1 MICERQTDL
10 RRYVTFA
17 SAHTTRVGHLTYL
30 LSYLFTSLAVFS
42 FTCFEPTF
50 PCRHGC
56 IAIQVEPM

>member
-1 MICERQTDL
+1 
-10 RRYVTFA
+10 
-17 SAHTTRVGHLTYL
+17 